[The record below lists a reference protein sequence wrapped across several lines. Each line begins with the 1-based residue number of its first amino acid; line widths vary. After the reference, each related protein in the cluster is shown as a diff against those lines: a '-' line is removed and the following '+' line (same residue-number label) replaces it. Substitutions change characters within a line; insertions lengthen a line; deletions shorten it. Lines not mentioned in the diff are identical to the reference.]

1 MAPAS
6 QSQYIVINEHKDAA
20 ISGLM
25 APASQSQYIVINEH
39 KDAAISVIN
48 IKKHKDRA
56 VSGHQHQQAQ
66 RQSNLSTSSST
77 NMKIEQSQ
85 YIIINKHKDR
95 AASVHHHQQTQRW
108 NISPDL
114 SEGTSFCR
122 ASLGHKEKMEATQP
136 SASDLR
142 LTRT

>member
-25 APASQSQYIVINEH
+25 APASQSQYIVINKH
-39 KDAAISVIN
+39 KDAAISV
-48 IKKHKDRA
+48 HH
-56 VSGHQHQQAQ
+56 HQKAQ

-77 NMKIEQSQ
+77 NMKTEQSQ
-85 YIIINKHKDR
+85 YININKHKDR

-122 ASLGHKEKMEATQP
+122 ASLGHREKMEATQP